1 MMTVLLTF
9 YIGFFKPAHNWDMIG
24 YVASVYKSDG
34 LSNLDLL
41 EATYSD
47 VENEVGAEKF
57 SVMTTG
63 DWTPSNFIKE
73 DKAFYRPTVYND
85 YKSLEQQLPFYTPRV
100 IYIALVK
107 VAGIFGLS
115 YSVGTYLV
123 SSIFACA
130 SVLVIAVMLKQLSL
144 PIYALPFLVVF
155 SGLLQISRL
164 STPDAMACFFSLAA
178 LSAFLSGRS
187 YYLAL
192 AVLLPL
198 VRTDFIILS
207 VLLAF
212 IGFFTGR
219 RLASTLAASI
229 AVILYLGVN
238 KLMGN
243 YGWLTIFNFTLIG
256 IDPYPAD
263 IIVSNSLVDYVR
275 PYLSAGWNLVNH
287 SHGIIYLLSLFIF
300 FHLVRKTEFHISS
313 MYSAVLVSLL
323 FVVLHLMAFPA
334 YMHRFFTF
342 AVIIC
347 LIFIFSSIRKLLL
360 LKQHA

>member
-1 MMTVLLTF
+1 MRAMVIKNFVIMMTVLLTF
-9 YIGFFKPAHNWDMIG
+9 YIGFFKPAYNWDMIG
-24 YVASVYKSDG
+24 YVASAYKSDG
-34 LSNLDLL
+34 FSNLDLL

-47 VENEVGAEKF
+47 VKNEVSAEKF
-57 SVMTTG
+57 SAMTTG
-63 DWTPSNFIKE
+63 D
-73 DKAFYRPTVYND
+73 YRATVYQD

-144 PIYALPFLVVF
+144 PIYALPFIVVF
-155 SGLLQISRL
+155 SGLLQIARL
-164 STPDAMACFFSLAA
+164 STADAMACFFSLAA
-178 LSAFLSGRS
+178 LSVFLSGKS

-198 VRTDFIILS
+198 VRTDFVILS

-212 IGFFTGR
+212 LGFFSGR
-219 RLASTLAASI
+219 RLASILAASI

-263 IIVSNSLVDYVR
+263 MIVSNSLVDYVR
-275 PYLSAGWNLVNH
+275 PYLSAGWNLVKH
-287 SHGIIYLLSLFIF
+287 AHGIIYLLSLSIF
-300 FHLVRKTEFHISS
+300 FHLVRKTEFNISS

-323 FVVLHLMAFPA
+323 FVVLHLVAFPV
-334 YMHRFFTF
+334 YMDRFFTF
-342 AVIIC
+342 AAIIC
-347 LIFIFSSIRKLLL
+347 LIFIFSSIKKHLSLE
-360 LKQHA
+360 QHA